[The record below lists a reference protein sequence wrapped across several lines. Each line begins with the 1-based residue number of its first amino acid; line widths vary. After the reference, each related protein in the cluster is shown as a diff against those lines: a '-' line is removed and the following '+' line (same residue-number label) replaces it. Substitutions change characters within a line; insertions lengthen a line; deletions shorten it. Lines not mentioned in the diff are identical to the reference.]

1 MREQFVE
8 IVRTP
13 VREATFGQAPHRF
26 VRIELGGIGRKVLE
40 VQAREP
46 AADVTDRVALVNPAL
61 VPEDDDRAAQV
72 AQEVAEELAHVR
84 VFEVLLEEKAPVE
97 AQPPAHWTHR
107 QAGDRRDFVP
117 PITMADDRRLA
128 PGRPR
133 PVDARDQQEPRLVD
147 EDEMGAQP
155 RGVFF
160 TRGQSTRVQ
169 RSIAASSRS
178 RARVSGF

>member
-8 IVRTP
+8 IIRPP
-13 VREATFGQAPHRF
+13 VREASFGQAPHRF
-26 VRIELGGIGRKVLE
+26 VRIELGGIGREVRE

-46 AADVTDRVALVNPAL
+46 AADVADRVASVNPTL
-61 VPEDDDRAAQV
+61 VPEHDDWAAQV

-84 VFEVLLEEKAPVE
+84 GGEVLLAEEAPVQTE
-97 AQPPAHWTHR
+97 PAAHRAHR
-107 QAGDRRDFVP
+107 QAGDHRDFVP
-117 PITMADDRRLA
+117 LIAVTDDRRLA

-133 PVDARDQQEPRLVD
+133 LVDAGDQQEPRLVD

-155 RGVFF
+155 PGVFF
-160 TRGQSTRVQ
+160 TRGHSTRVQ